1 MVKLQR
7 GVGGK
12 GKVEYLKGSCS
23 FYKNR
28 KLVFKF
34 QVLFVYSS
42 GSCSLYKNRKLVLKF
57 RVLFVFKFSV
67 LRKAGKT
74 TREMGLAGRARRV
87 KAGCDLTASMPLRS
101 FGEAFYHRCS
111 FARKMRRCRCRWCYL
126 YLLILLS
133 AHYDFGDFGDVWF
146 LHLLL
151 VCHI

>member
-1 MVKLQR
+1 MLAKIKVLVAKVPTVCAALDCQ
-7 GVGGK
+7 GGDSGQITAGEVGGE
-12 GKVEYLKGSCS
+12 GKVKYL
-23 FYKNR
+23 
-28 KLVFKF
+28 
-34 QVLFVYSS
+34 S
-42 GSCSLYKNRKLVLKF
+42 GSCSLFKNRKLVLKF

-133 AHYDFGDFGDVWF
+133 AHYDFGDFGDV
-146 LHLLL
+146 
-151 VCHI
+151 